1 MVFCWIRIQPTF
13 DTDPDP
19 QHWCTVLNFQL
30 GHTACTTVNSL
41 STKVTRRSEIR
52 PHNFW
57 WKERT
62 SSWRRTMAHFTK
74 QEAKR
79 GQAGREGWGGGGELQ
94 EEFRFTEGCLVRT
107 YLTKS
112 SWPTAVYKRNWNY
125 VKTTV
130 FTQHHE
136 TLFPILAQSCGPEMD
151 LQAA

>member
-1 MVFCWIRIQPTF
+1 MVFCWIQIQPTF

-52 PHNFW
+52 PLSGQFLVKRKDFLMKKDNGAFY
-57 WKERT
+57 KTRGKKRT
-62 SSWRRTMAHFTK
+62 
-74 QEAKR
+74 
-79 GQAGREGWGGGGELQ
+79 GRERGGGGELQ

-112 SWPTAVYKRNWNY
+112 SWPTLVYKRNWNY